1 MSYVKTDSE
10 QLLLDDLQIEHSKYC
25 FIREGISENNYLSS
39 LERSLN
45 TLGLL
50 EPLVVHSDT
59 RGEIHLV
66 DGFKRAVLLKRN
78 GARHCRVKVLSSE
91 TPLDYILN
99 LLFLSQSHRISF
111 SFVSRASFV
120 NLCLDLGLENKQIIN
135 QFLPLLGFEG
145 HETIMRNCAKVI
157 KLPKLVLEFC
167 DKKRLSMKQCVHLTH
182 FSDEL
187 LTIVFSWKDILNL
200 TVSLIEELLEGLET
214 ILRRESLDLYV
225 LLKELGV
232 DDLLMASIS
241 PQVKTEKLRRKIK
254 IKKYPVLSRVNE
266 KIEKTKNEMNLPCHV
281 LLYRDQSI
289 ENHKLDFKIHIKKIE
304 DLETALEKLQQT
316 KTSVEKILEAL

>member
-10 QLLLDDLQIEHSKYC
+10 QLLLDDLQIEHSKYF
-25 FIREGISENNYLSS
+25 FIQEMVVSENGYLSS
-39 LERSLN
+39 LECSLN

-50 EPLVVHSDT
+50 EPLVAHRDT

-66 DGFKRAVLLKRN
+66 DGFKRAALLKCN
-78 GARHCRVKVLSSE
+78 GAKHCRVKILLPE

-99 LLFLSQSHRISF
+99 LLFLSQSHRILF

-120 NLCLDLGLENKQIIN
+120 NLCLDLGLENKQIIDR
-135 QFLPLLGFEG
+135 FLPILGFEG

-167 DKKRLSMKQCVHLTH
+167 YKKRFSMKQCVHLTH

-200 TVSLIEELLEGLET
+200 TASLIEELLEGLET
-214 ILRRESLDLYV
+214 ILKR
-225 LLKELGV
+225 
-232 DDLLMASIS
+232 
-241 PQVKTEKLRRKIK
+241 
-254 IKKYPVLSRVNE
+254 
-266 KIEKTKNEMNLPCHV
+266 
-281 LLYRDQSI
+281 
-289 ENHKLDFKIHIKKIE
+289 
-304 DLETALEKLQQT
+304 
-316 KTSVEKILEAL
+316 